1 MELADLGSP
10 ESLVQGILK
19 QVPEMPIPVPI
30 EDVARVVDISSIE
43 AISASG
49 FEGGLITDREKSQGV
64 ILVNRENHRQRQRFT
79 IGHELGHFLMPHLPE
94 EGVQFMCTVA
104 DMQKSSAS
112 KTMGRVTRMEV
123 EANRFAANMLM
134 PAKLFQSDLS
144 RSIAPDL
151 TVLLHLAEKYDTS
164 KEATARR
171 FCNLVDT
178 PSAAVFSK
186 DGTFRYAVRGQ
197 GFPFISLRKGDPI
210 PNGTLTARFTGN
222 EGDVSDLDMVDGH
235 WWVDAE
241 PYCNRQLL
249 EQTLVQVDGFRLTLL
264 QHDEDDME
272 EADEEADLIDSYDI
286 RFR

>member
-10 ESLVQGILK
+10 EGLAQGILE
-19 QVPEMPIPVPI
+19 QVPEIPIPVPI
-30 EDVARVVDISSIE
+30 EDVARAVDISSIK
-43 AISASG
+43 AIGAKG
-49 FEGGLITDREKSQGV
+49 FEGGLITDREKSRGV
-64 ILVNRENHRQRQRFT
+64 ILVNRQNYRQRQRFT

-104 DMQKSSAS
+104 DMQKSGAS
-112 KTMGRVTRMEV
+112 KTMDRVTRMEV

-134 PAKLFQSDLS
+134 PARLFRRDLS
-144 RSIAPDL
+144 RSVASGL

-171 FCNLVDT
+171 FCDLVDT

-186 DGTFRYAVRGQ
+186 DGTYRYAVRGQ
-197 GFPFISLRKGDPI
+197 GFPFISLRKGDLL
-210 PNGTLTARFTGN
+210 PNGTLTARFTGH
-222 EGDVSDLDMVDGH
+222 EGNVSDLDIVDGH

-241 PYCNRQLL
+241 PYCNRHLL
-249 EQTLVQVDGFRLTLL
+249 EQTLVQADGFRLTLL
-264 QHDEDDME
+264 QVDEDDME